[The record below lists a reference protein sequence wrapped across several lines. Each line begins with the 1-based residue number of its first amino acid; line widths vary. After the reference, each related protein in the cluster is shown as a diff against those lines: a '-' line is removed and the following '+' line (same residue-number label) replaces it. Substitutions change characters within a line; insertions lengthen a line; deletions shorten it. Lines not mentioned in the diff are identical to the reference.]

1 MNLPVQRPLW
11 LWLLFSVFLHAAVV
25 TAPGWSLPEMDDRLE
40 PARLDTRLVPVVA
53 KAAQAQS
60 QTTPPRPKPAR
71 PEPAIPE
78 AAPQPEK
85 LPQSQPAPPPPV
97 AAPDP
102 SPEPPAAVPPAST
115 FADVWPR
122 AGRLVFKI
130 VRGDGFHAGQAE
142 HRWQHDGERYQLRA
156 VTETVGLAALFH
168 SAQVVQESQGLM
180 MPYGL
185 QPLEFR
191 VIRNGKLREAAR
203 IDPAQR
209 TVFLG
214 HGQHVAIA
222 GPVQD
227 VLTLFYQHG
236 AMADDAAAYSVTI
249 ATGRRVGEYHVSVDG
264 REKLETPWG
273 ERDVRHLRMYS
284 NSKEDSSEIWLDEIT
299 RLPFKIRYKD
309 GKGDIFDQIIETG
322 EVGKTE

>member
-1 MNLPVQRPLW
+1 MSRSGQRPFW
-11 LWLLFSVFLHAAVV
+11 LWLLFSVLLHAAVV

-40 PARLDTRLVPVVA
+40 PARLDTRLVPVAA
-53 KAAQAQS
+53 KATQPQPAA
-60 QTTPPRPKPAR
+60 PKPKPERPKPT
-71 PEPAIPE
+71 PPA
-78 AAPQPEK
+78 AAPQPDVV
-85 LPQSQPAPPPPV
+85 PQPRPEPPPPV
-97 AAPDP
+97 VTPDP
-102 SPEPPAAVPPAST
+102 VPVPQDAVSPAST

-130 VRGDGFHAGQAE
+130 LRGDGFHAGQAE

-156 VTETVGLAALFH
+156 QTETVGLAALFH
-168 SAQVVQESQGLM
+168 SAQVVQESQGLLT
-180 MPYGL
+180 PNGL

-191 VIRNGKLREAAR
+191 VMRNGKLREAAR

-214 HGQHVAIA
+214 HGQHVPMA

-236 AMADDAAAYSVTI
+236 AMPDDATAYSVMIT
-249 ATGRRVGEYHVSVDG
+249 TGRRVGEYHIIVEG
-264 REKLETPWG
+264 REKLESPWG

-284 NSKEDSSEIWLDEIT
+284 TSKEDSSEIWLDEIT

-309 GKGDIFDQIIETG
+309 GKGDIFDQIIETV
-322 EVGKTE
+322 ELGKTE